1 MYGRYFMD
9 GAKTEEEYSFQCFQS
24 LALFMSFDR
33 RKLSFQHEGRKA
45 GGGGGGEGYLL
56 NTSKVL
62 KEYIK

>member
-45 GGGGGGEGYLL
+45 GGGGGGRVIY
-56 NTSKVL
+56 
-62 KEYIK
+62 